1 MSEKGYPS
9 SYVFTSLLGT
19 ESEMEW
25 SSYTHKTLSFRWI
38 FLLKDFLV
46 THNYIITF
54 DYHLIFYKIHTN
66 IQNNLLPDR
75 TIYLLSFSE

>member
-1 MSEKGYPS
+1 
-9 SYVFTSLLGT
+9 
-19 ESEMEW
+19 MEC

-66 IQNNLLPDR
+66 IQNNLLPDKS
-75 TIYLLSFSE
+75 IF